1 MYKSIIRPI
10 LFKFQPETI
19 HHFIVDGMKIFFKIP
34 GISSLTR
41 CFLKVED
48 KRLNKTVFGIDFP
61 NPVGFAAGF
70 DKNAEVFNHLRNFGF
85 GFVEIG
91 TVTPKP
97 QSGNPK
103 PRCFRI
109 VEDEGIINRMGFNNE
124 GVDAAVARIR
134 KQNNK
139 VIIGGNIG
147 KNTATANENALADYE
162 YCFEALYDYVDY
174 FVINVSC
181 PNVKDLRKLQD
192 TESLSA
198 IISSLTGRRANKS
211 VYKPILMKISPDL
224 TQVML
229 DETIELVMKSGLDGF
244 VATNTSTS
252 REGLKTNKERIEEI
266 ANGGLSGMPIKN
278 RSTEIIRYIANKT
291 NKSIPI
297 IGVGGIHT
305 PNDAIEKLEAG
316 ASLIQVYTGFIFEG
330 PGLVKKINKEILKR
344 HI

>member
-19 HHFIVDGMKIFFKIP
+19 HHVIVDGMKIFFRIP
-34 GISSLTR
+34 GVGAMTR
-41 CFLKVED
+41 MMFKLED
-48 KRLNKTVFGIDFP
+48 KRLNRTVFGIDFP

-70 DKNAEVFNHLRNFGF
+70 DKNAEVYNDLRNFGF

-91 TVTPKP
+91 TATPKG
-97 QSGNPK
+97 QAGNPK

-109 VEDEGIINRMGFNNE
+109 VEDKGIINRMGFNNE

-147 KNTATANENALADYE
+147 KNTATTNENAVADYE
-162 YCFEALYDYVDY
+162 YCFEALYDHVDY

-192 TESLSA
+192 TDSLSA
-198 IISSLTGRRANKS
+198 IINALTNSRAKKN
-211 VYKPILMKISPDL
+211 VRKPILMKISPDL
-224 TQVML
+224 TQETL
-229 DETIELVMKSGLDGF
+229 DETIELVQKTGLDGF

-252 REGLKTNKERIEEI
+252 REGLKTDPKRIEEI
-266 ANGGLSGMPIKN
+266 ANGGLSGAPIRN
-278 RSTEIIRYIANKT
+278 RSTEVIRYIAEKT
-291 NKSIPI
+291 NRTIPI
-297 IGVGGIHT
+297 IGVGGIFT
-305 PNDAIEKLEAG
+305 PEDALEKLEAG
-316 ASLIQVYTGFIFEG
+316 ATLIQLYTGFIYSG
-330 PGLVKKINKEILKR
+330 PGLVKEINKAILKK
-344 HI
+344 I